1 MRLNKRASLLFLIC
15 LTAYLLLSLAVSFL
29 LRRGGSYDLTFLL
42 SAVAVSLPAFFV
54 PALIFRRREG
64 FARFKAPRFSH
75 IMLCAAIGIGTVYLN
90 QALSMLNGALLYN
103 VDVESNSITAQ
114 TIAELNPLN
123 MLLSLAIIPPISEEF
138 LMRGTLLESWRRYSP
153 WGAAVVTALLFALL
167 HTAPSSLLVYFALG
181 LLLAAVYLITR
192 NVWLSVTV
200 HFVNNFFSVA
210 AALLLRFGAFAG
222 LDGADAGEIAELM
235 TGSPV
240 SMLLASM
247 LYAGLA
253 AAFLVPLFF
262 ALRGIYRRNKLG
274 AYSEEVY
281 PEGSRIAVEPLYD
294 PDTGEKLSM
303 WSDPILWVTLG
314 LLIVLNVISGLQEF
328 GVIG

>member
-29 LRRGGSYDLTFLL
+29 IRSSGSLDLTFIL
-42 SAVAVSLPAFFV
+42 SGVAVSLPAFFL
-54 PALIFRRREG
+54 PAVIFRRREG

-75 IMLCAAIGIGTVYLN
+75 IMLCAAIGFGTVYLN
-90 QALSMLNGALLYN
+90 MALSMLNGALLFYA
-103 VDVESNSITAQ
+103 DVESNSITAQ

-167 HTAPSSLLVYFALG
+167 HTAPSSLLVYFVLG

-210 AALLLRFGAFAG
+210 AALLLRSGALEGLGTEEAG
-222 LDGADAGEIAELM
+222 SLADYL
-235 TGSPV
+235 TGSPA
-240 SMLLASM
+240 SMLLGSII
-247 LYAGLA
+247 YGGLA
-253 AAFLVPLFF
+253 AAILVPLFIV
-262 ALRGIYRRNKLG
+262 LRGIYRRNKLG
-274 AYSEEVY
+274 AYAEEEF
-281 PEGSRIAVEPLYD
+281 PEGSRIAAEPLYD
-294 PDTGEKLSM
+294 PDTGKRLTM

-314 LLIVLNVISGLQEF
+314 LLIVLNVIAGLQEF